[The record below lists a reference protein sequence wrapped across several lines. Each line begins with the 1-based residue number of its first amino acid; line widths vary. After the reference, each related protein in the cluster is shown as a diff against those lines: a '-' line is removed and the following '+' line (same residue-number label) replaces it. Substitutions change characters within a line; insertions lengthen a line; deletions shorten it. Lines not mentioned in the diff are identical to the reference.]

1 MKPFAGVFGFLLAS
15 LLVSASPAES
25 QQSRCAD
32 CHFANP
38 LAPAADHLADWDLSA
53 HSRNN
58 VGCEKCH
65 GGDASTFEK
74 SLAHRGILNSANA
87 KSPVN
92 RLSTGFGTRGSGL
105 TTDD

>member
-1 MKPFAGVFGFLLAS
+1 MKQLAGAFGFLLTS
-15 LLVSASPAES
+15 LLVLASPAES

-38 LAPAADHLADWDLSA
+38 SAPAADHLADWDFSA

-92 RLSTGFGTRGSGL
+92 RLSTGFGTRGSGFGIR
-105 TTDD
+105 D